1 MGKII
6 HCLSTTFWEHSSG
19 RTLKLIHDEK
29 AAFISHTP
37 LLFPTMYYMTSTN
50 ISNFLRLT
58 KQGQGSVFFVGGGL
72 CLFCF
77 VLFWRWLLPLSEQN
91 VIGIR
96 QWCWMMLSAVLCCIY
111 TLFWRS
117 YRVELNQNTPVP
129 NTCTLLPTCPHWNCF
144 KSQCRTGCFIY
155 ILFIL
160 ELALNSRDDV
170 SFHKFGL
177 FLPIWMK

>member
-1 MGKII
+1 MKKRLPLSAIPQPCII
-6 HCLSTTFWEHSSG
+6 WLQQTSATSS
-19 RTLKLIHDEK
+19 D
-29 AAFISHTP
+29 
-37 LLFPTMYYMTSTN
+37 LLNKVRVQCF
-50 ISNFLRLT
+50 
-58 KQGQGSVFFVGGGL
+58 GGL
-72 CLFCF
+72 NSWRLILFLSYKRFVFILFCF

-96 QWCWMMLSAVLCCIY
+96 HWCWMMLSAVLCCIY

-160 ELALNSRDDV
+160 ELALSSRDGV
-170 SFHKFGL
+170 SFHKFGI
-177 FLPIWMK
+177 FCPFEWSNVV